1 MRHKKLIT
9 LSLLLCGP
17 LVFSIARGQA
27 DYGSGA
33 IKTPY
38 GFLHVWNG
46 TNNYYSLEVRG
57 KNVRQIPAP
66 TARFN
71 VDGMFLQIVTAP
83 ISEFITAENRKAL
96 DDKAILEAH
105 RDWEQSFMEKDYKEK
120 LKSDSS
126 WQKLSN
132 GKDAL
137 AWQITVPESA
147 HSNVKK
153 QLSLTLMKGDFVL
166 LLGGVVTETISE
178 HDSQQMLINTA
189 NTLKTSDDPIDLRPL
204 QQSFREAAAAI
215 EGPIDRSKFGTM
227 KGKIFRSDTKQPIPN
242 ALIVLLDENKSE
254 KSDNSISVQS
264 DEQGNYSFIKVGA
277 GTYTVSLRAWYKT
290 QEDAPCQLLLAKTA
304 DKDSQV
310 MVAKDGD
317 RFVQQIF
324 IKDFS
329 VKAGK
334 DIAKDFD
341 FACKSMFGN

>member
-1 MRHKKLIT
+1 VSNKKLVAV
-9 LSLLLCGP
+9 SLLLCSS
-17 LVFSIARGQA
+17 LVFGVAMGQA

-33 IKTPY
+33 IKSPY

-46 TNNYYSLEVRG
+46 TNNHYSLEIRG

-66 TARFN
+66 NARFY

-83 ISEFITAENRKAL
+83 ISEFIKPENRKAL

-105 RDWEQSFMEKDYKEK
+105 RDWEHAFMENDYKEK
-120 LKSDSS
+120 LKLESS

-137 AWQITVPESA
+137 AWQIIVPESA

-166 LLGGVVTETISE
+166 MLGGVSTETVSE
-178 HDSQQMLINTA
+178 RDSQQLLIDTA
-189 NTLKTSDDPIDLRPL
+189 NTLKTSEEPIDLKPI
-204 QQSFREAAAAI
+204 QQSFREAAAAL
-215 EGPIDRSKFGTM
+215 EGPIDRTKFGTM

-242 ALIVLLDENKSE
+242 AAIVLIDENKSE
-254 KSDNSISVQS
+254 KSDNTVSVQA
-264 DEQGNYSFIKVGA
+264 DEQGNYSFTKVAA

-290 QEDAPCQLLLAKTA
+290 QEEAPCQFLMAKTA
-304 DKDSQV
+304 EKNSQV

-317 RFVQQIF
+317 RFVQQVF
-324 IKDFS
+324 IRGFA

-334 DIAKDFD
+334 DVAKDFD